1 MKKDIIEMTNVQS
14 NPTNNAN
21 KRPQQ
26 YMKILKRQSTDFG
39 E

>member
-1 MKKDIIEMTNVQS
+1 MIAMTDVQS
-14 NPTNNAN
+14 NIVNDG
-21 KRPQQ
+21 KKKSRQ